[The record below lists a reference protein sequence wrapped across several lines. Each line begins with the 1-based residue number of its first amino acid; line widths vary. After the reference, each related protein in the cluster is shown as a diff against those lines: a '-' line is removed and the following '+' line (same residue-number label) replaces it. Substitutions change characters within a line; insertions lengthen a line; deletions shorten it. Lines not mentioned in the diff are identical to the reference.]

1 MHNTK
6 NMSLWYRAL
15 IAIGKIKKGGIPMFK
30 HIKNSTM
37 SQAFYHTAELLSDRV
52 AQMYNADLYHGDNNG
67 QLTWSE
73 MKGRVENIAGGLL
86 SLGLDKGQRVA
97 MMSPNSPYWT
107 QADVATISC
116 GAVLVTIYPTLSLNE
131 VKYIVNDS
139 ESRYLY
145 AGNQQIL
152 DQILSGFNEMPT
164 LEKIIILDMNYRS
177 NDSRIIGLAE
187 LLEMG
192 KQYMASYYQDYE
204 NLWKSLILDD
214 WATILYTS
222 GTTGV
227 GKGVIITHGALSAR
241 VDGTHKY
248 FVQAGHPVD
257 ERDVVLSFLPLSHIF
272 DRICSQWNAI
282 YRGASI
288 AYADSP
294 STFMADLLK
303 YNPTWFSCVPRLY
316 EKIYAQ
322 FNQVLASN
330 PIKKKMFN
338 WALGVGEEALTYRM
352 DEYGRYNM
360 RADYNLESR
369 LPLGLGIKFKIADK
383 MFAKVRAL
391 FGTRFR
397 FSFSASSGI
406 DADLLKFFYV
416 LGLPVLEGYGS
427 TESCSAC
434 CYNPMYAAKPGTIG
448 PEANGS
454 NCRMA
459 EDGELEVRGAM
470 FIGYLNKPEED
481 AASFTEDGWF
491 KTGDL
496 VTMDDDGYYRIVDR
510 KKAII
515 CLTTGK
521 NIAPAK
527 IESKFTTSLV
537 VEQIFII
544 GDERNFI
551 SALIV
556 PNFTY
561 FLELFE
567 KQNISYDRSK
577 LEYGNIAG
585 AKICMGVGQDFVDQ
599 PLLQKMIA
607 DSVKLVNGPLEG
619 FEKIKQYTIVTHRF
633 TEENGQLT
641 PTQKTKKRVLLE
653 DYSEVIDKMY

>member
-1 MHNTK
+1 
-6 NMSLWYRAL
+6 
-15 IAIGKIKKGGIPMFK
+15 
-30 HIKNSTM
+30 M
-37 SQAFYHTAELLSDRV
+37 SQAFYHTAGLLSNQV

-67 QLTWSE
+67 QFTWAE
-73 MKGRVENIAGGLL
+73 MQNRVENIAGGLL
-86 SLGLDKGQRVA
+86 SLGLEKGQRVA

-107 QADVATISC
+107 HADVATICC
-116 GAVLVTIYPTLSLNE
+116 GGVLVTIFPTLSLNE

-152 DQILSGFNEMPT
+152 DQVLSGFDEMPT
-164 LEKIIILDMNYRS
+164 LEKIILLDMNYHS
-177 NDSRIIGLAE
+177 NDSRIIGLGE
-187 LLEMG
+187 LEEIG
-192 KQYMASYYQDYE
+192 KQYMAAHYQDYE
-204 NLWKSLILDD
+204 KLWKSLTLDD

-222 GTTGV
+222 GTTGA
-227 GKGVIITHGALSAR
+227 GKGVVITHGTLTAR

-248 FVQAGHPVD
+248 FVQAGHPLD
-257 ERDVVLSFLPLSHIF
+257 DRDVVLSFLPLSHIF
-272 DRICSQWNAI
+272 DRACSQWNAI

-294 STFMADLLK
+294 ATFMEDLLK

-316 EKIYAQ
+316 EKIYTH
-322 FNQVLASN
+322 FNEVLASN
-330 PIKKKMFN
+330 PSKKKIFD
-338 WALGVGEEALTYRM
+338 WAFAVGEEALTYRM

-360 RADYNLESR
+360 RADFNLESR
-369 LPLGLGIKFKIADK
+369 LPLALRMKFKIADK

-397 FSFSASSGI
+397 FSFSASAGI

-427 TESCSAC
+427 TETCSAC

-454 NCRMA
+454 NCRIA
-459 EDGELEVRGAM
+459 EDGELEVRGAL

-481 AASFTEDGWF
+481 AAAFTADGWF

-496 VTMDDDGYYRIVDR
+496 VTKDADGYYRIIDR

-521 NIAPAK
+521 NVAPAK
-527 IESKFTTSLV
+527 IESKFATSLV
-537 VEQIFII
+537 VDQVFVI
-544 GDERNFI
+544 GDERSFI

-556 PNFTY
+556 PNFIY
-561 FLELFE
+561 FLELFD
-567 KQNISYDRSK
+567 KQNLIYDRSK

-585 AKICMGVGQDFVDQ
+585 ANICIGVGQDFVDQ
-599 PLLQKMIA
+599 PLLQQMIA
-607 DSVKLVNGPLEG
+607 DGVKLVNESLEI
-619 FEKIKQYTIVTHRF
+619 FEQIKQYTLVTHRF
-633 TEENGQLT
+633 TEENGQIT
-641 PTQKTKKRVLLE
+641 PTLKIKKRVLLE
-653 DYSEVIDKMY
+653 HYSQVIDEMYQRKH

>member
-1 MHNTK
+1 
-6 NMSLWYRAL
+6 
-15 IAIGKIKKGGIPMFK
+15 MFK
-30 HIKNSTM
+30 HLAKSTM
-37 SQAFYHTAELLSDRV
+37 SQAFYHTAGLLADKV

-73 MKGRVENIAGGLL
+73 LQNRVENIAGGLL
-86 SLGLDKGQRVA
+86 SMGLDKGQRVA
-97 MMSPNSPYWT
+97 IMSPNSPYWT
-107 QADVATISC
+107 QADVATICC
-116 GAVLVTIYPTLSLNE
+116 GGVLVTIYPTLSLNE

-145 AGNQQIL
+145 AGNEQIL
-152 DQILSGFNEMPT
+152 DQVLSGFDDMPT
-164 LEKIIILDMNYRS
+164 LEKIILLDMNYRS
-177 NDSRIIGLAE
+177 NDSRIIGLGE
-187 LLEMG
+187 LSEAG
-192 KQYMASYYQDYE
+192 QQYMTSHYQDYE
-204 NLWKSLILDD
+204 KLWKSLTLDD

-222 GTTGV
+222 GTTGA
-227 GKGVIITHGALSAR
+227 GKGVIITHGTLTAR

-248 FVQAGHPVD
+248 FIQTGHPVD
-257 ERDVVLSFLPLSHIF
+257 DRDVVLSFLPLSHIF
-272 DRICSQWNAI
+272 DRTCSQWNAI

-294 STFMADLLK
+294 ATFMADLLK

-316 EKIYAQ
+316 EKIYAE
-322 FNQVLASN
+322 FNKVLASN
-330 PIKKKMFN
+330 PSKKKIFD
-338 WALGVGEEALTYRM
+338 WAMSVGEEALTYRM

-369 LPLGLGIKFKIADK
+369 LPPGLRLKFKIADK
-383 MFAKVRAL
+383 LFAKVRDL
-391 FGTRFR
+391 FGSRFR
-397 FSFSASSGI
+397 FSFSASAGI

-427 TESCSAC
+427 TETCSAC
-434 CYNPMYAAKPGTIG
+434 CYNPMFAAKPGTIG

-454 NCRMA
+454 NCRIA
-459 EDGELEVRGAM
+459 EDGELEVRGAL
-470 FIGYLNKPEED
+470 FVGYLNKPEED

-515 CLTTGK
+515 CLSTGK
-521 NIAPAK
+521 NVAPAK
-527 IESKFTTSLV
+527 IESKFATSLV
-537 VEQIFII
+537 VDQIFVI
-544 GDERNFI
+544 GDERSVI

-556 PNFTY
+556 PSFAY

-567 KQNISYDRSK
+567 KQDISYDRSK
-577 LEYGNIAG
+577 IEYGTIAG
-585 AKICMGVGQDFVDQ
+585 ANLCIGVGQDYVDQ
-599 PLLQKMIA
+599 PVLQQMIA
-607 DSVKLVNGPLEG
+607 DNVKLVNESLES
-619 FEKIKQYTIVTHRF
+619 FEQIKQYTIVTHRF

-653 DYSEVIDKMY
+653 HYSEVIDKMYS